1 MSNLISVLKDQDY
14 YNYVQLYH
22 VTICKLITY
31 LYSLTLQTASNDVYK
46 EIQVNTILSAYQPRR
61 TKLFNII
68 M

>member
-1 MSNLISVLKDQDY
+1 MSILISVLKDQDY

-31 LYSLTLQTASNDVYK
+31 LVWYTASNDVYK